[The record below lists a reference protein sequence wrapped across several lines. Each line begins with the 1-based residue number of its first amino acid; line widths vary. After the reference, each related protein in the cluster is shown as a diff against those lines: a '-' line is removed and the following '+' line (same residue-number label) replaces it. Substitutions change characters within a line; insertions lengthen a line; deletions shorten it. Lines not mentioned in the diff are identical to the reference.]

1 LPYQHVRVVPNTES
15 TLCLYFL
22 LYACYTQV
30 EKLRVA
36 LYGGFIVSMKSVK
49 LMQLGIV
56 IMIFGI
62 GLAVAI
68 SPTIFSNAAP
78 LYLLR
83 LLPALETIIILIG
96 LLLGI
101 IGYVQKER

>member
-1 LPYQHVRVVPNTES
+1 
-15 TLCLYFL
+15 
-22 LYACYTQV
+22 
-30 EKLRVA
+30 
-36 LYGGFIVSMKSVK
+36 
-49 LMQLGIV
+49 MQLGIV
-56 IMIFGI
+56 IMLFGI
-62 GLAVAI
+62 GFAVAI
-68 SPTIFSNAAP
+68 SPTIFSNTAP